1 MFETLEPPEQ
11 LVARRWP
18 LFMYG
23 TYSLAGFVFF
33 VLGVRRYGFSQPFN
47 LVIAAVMLVLSLVWF
62 VTTLRSRSPLTSRRF
77 GIHNIIL
84 LLLLIAHDIPSNYG
98 TQGSTSV
105 INECNRIIANWR
117 LQPAEKRFGRR
128 LLG

>member
-18 LFMYG
+18 LFIYG
-23 TYSLAGFVFF
+23 AYSLVGLVFF
-33 VLGVRRYGFSQPFN
+33 VLGVRRHGFSQPFS

-62 VTTLRSRSPLTSRRF
+62 VTTLRSRSPLTSRRL

-84 LLLLIAHDIPSNYG
+84 LVLLMAYDIRS
-98 TQGSTSV
+98 
-105 INECNRIIANWR
+105 I
-117 LQPAEKRFGRR
+117 
-128 LLG
+128 